1 MGREQLACW
10 REGQGCVVVFLCLG
24 VEFGDGAA
32 DQICICFCGHGR
44 EGVEGGRLLF
54 CGWGGEQGF
63 GVGGEVVAAVG
74 GVEAFGEDD
83 DLSAGFGSF

>member
-1 MGREQLACW
+1 
-10 REGQGCVVVFLCLG
+10 
-24 VEFGDGAA
+24 
-32 DQICICFCGHGR
+32 
-44 EGVEGGRLLF
+44 VEGGRLLF